1 MPRISLPK
9 LAHERLSAY
18 LKKGDIAID
27 ATVGNGHDT
36 AFLLAKVG
44 ENGHVYGFDIQALAI
59 ESTRQHCA
67 NAENLTLIPDSHAK
81 LADYIPAQQI
91 GKIKACLFNL
101 GYLPGG
107 DKAIITQTQST
118 LQALDAACE
127 VLMVGGILTVLAY
140 PGHPDGDQE
149 TAQVAKWC
157 AKLSPDQFDC
167 RVFDSD
173 ADNPTA
179 PRLWLLEKL
188 CAYP

>member
-9 LAHERLSAY
+9 LTHELLSAY
-18 LKKGDIAID
+18 LRKGDIAID

-44 ENGHVYGFDIQALAI
+44 KKGHVYGFDIQATAI
-59 ESTRQHCA
+59 EATRQLT
-67 NAENLTLIPDSHAK
+67 NNPDNLTLITDSHAK
-81 LADYIPAQQI
+81 LADYIPLGHV

-107 DKAIITQTQST
+107 DKRIITQTQST
-118 LQALDAACE
+118 LPALNAASE
-127 VLMVGGILTVLAY
+127 VLAVGGILTVLAY

-149 TAQVAKWC
+149 TAQVAEWC
-157 AKLSPDQFDC
+157 AKLSSEQFDC

-173 ADNPTA
+173 VENPAA
-179 PRLWLLEKL
+179 PRLWLIDKI

>member
-9 LAHERLSAY
+9 LTHELLSAY

-36 AFLLAKVG
+36 AFLLEKVG
-44 ENGHVYGFDIQALAI
+44 KKGHVYGFDIQASAI
-59 ESTRQHCA
+59 ESTRQQCA
-67 NAENLTLIPDSHAK
+67 NAAYLTLILDSHAK
-81 LADYIPAQQI
+81 LADYIPPEQI
-91 GKIKACLFNL
+91 GRIKACLFNL
-101 GYLPGG
+101 GYLPRG
-107 DKAIITQTQST
+107 DKTIITRSEST
-118 LQALDAACE
+118 LIALDAACE

-157 AKLSPDQFDC
+157 AKLSPAQFDC

-173 ADNPTA
+173 AENPQA
-179 PRLWLLEKL
+179 PRLWLIDKI
-188 CAYP
+188 CA

>member
-44 ENGHVYGFDIQALAI
+44 EKGHVYGFDIQASAI
-59 ESTRQHCA
+59 AATRQQCA

-81 LADYIPAQQI
+81 LAGYIPAQQI

-127 VLMVGGILTVLAY
+127 VLMAGGILTVLAY

-157 AKLSPDQFDC
+157 TGLPQEQFNC

-173 ADNPTA
+173 TKNPAA
-179 PRLWLLEKL
+179 PRLWLVDKI
-188 CAYP
+188 CA

>member
-1 MPRISLPK
+1 MPRIFLPK
-9 LAHERLSAY
+9 LAHELASTY
-18 LKKGDIAID
+18 LQAGDIAID

-44 ENGHVYGFDIQALAI
+44 KKGHVYGFDIQATAI
-59 ESTRQHCA
+59 VATRRQCA
-67 NAENLTLIPDSHAK
+67 DADNLTLITDSHAK
-81 LADYIPAQQI
+81 LADYIPTGQV

-107 DKAIITQTQST
+107 DKRIITRSEST

-127 VLMVGGILTVLAY
+127 VLMASGVLTVLAY

-149 TAQVAKWC
+149 TTQVAAWC
-157 AKLSPDQFDC
+157 AQLPPKQFAC

-173 ADNPTA
+173 ADNPKA
-179 PRLWLLEKL
+179 PRLWLVDKIGG
-188 CAYP
+188 CP